1 MPDRGGQHHV
11 TLTSGHRT
19 QPTNIAGLYTVG
31 CSLQHGTSPYFWV
44 LYIALTM
51 SGIEAVS
58 VLKLTSN
65 WCTRVSSV
73 SGVFGQELV

>member
-1 MPDRGGQHHV
+1 M
-11 TLTSGHRT
+11 
-19 QPTNIAGLYTVG
+19 
-31 CSLQHGTSPYFWV
+31 

-73 SGVFGQELV
+73 SGVFGQELVFTGKVYLTVFPVHHPVGRVSVFLFSSVKHNCVTRVQE